1 MKSVK
6 DIIKE
11 KRKEYG
17 MTMKELAD
25 NLGVSSG
32 TISRW
37 ESGEISNMRRDAI
50 ASLAKALDISPAIL
64 IGWTPDTSTLQQSSK
79 ATEYETLLKKIP
91 DLHEAIK
98 LYSTLDPCDRSE
110 IRGEMKGMLRNPK
123 YQSSLKEKTIG

>member
-37 ESGEISNMRRDAI
+37 ESGEIYNMRRDAI
-50 ASLAKALDISPAIL
+50 ASLAKTLDISPAIL
-64 IGWTPDTSTLQQSSK
+64 IGCTSDDSTPHQSST
-79 ATEYETLLKKIP
+79 ATEYEILLKKIP
-91 DLHEAIK
+91 DLYEAIK
-98 LYSTLDPCDRSE
+98 LYSALDPYDRSE

-123 YQSSLKEKTIG
+123 YKPSIKEKTIG